1 MKTTFASIFTGPD
14 LFCTIASFCSYFYP
28 HDAMRKR
35 GLCRRKMAGW
45 MDAHHAGIVS
55 TAKPIYILKLFRPS
69 GSPIILVSSDPCAG
83 TKFQGNPFSGAL
95 NTQGGIN
102 WRFSTKINVYLGN
115 GTT

>member
-1 MKTTFASIFTGPD
+1 
-14 LFCTIASFCSYFYP
+14 
-28 HDAMRKR
+28 MRKR

-115 GTT
+115 GTTQAHGYYGTLAGSRGCVGSVCVGSGNLE